1 VQSCLDR
8 TQHLLKAFGDCVS
21 EVDTRMKKKREE
33 LCPWND
39 FAVQF
44 ERALTYHQLW
54 INPSQGWNH
63 MLQMV
68 ETTERHCKSIDF
80 RNELLSAK
88 NISVMVSKLRFMPF
102 NEEAEDLSF
111 RQKDVQ
117 WVNDMLVSTT
127 IDVMESDG
135 WEEVSG
141 EGDIKVWRRFLP
153 ADLEIA
159 GLKVGPAS
167 KFACVK
173 AKAIIDAP
181 LEKVFDLFTDNSRA
195 HEYNEYCKEIF
206 DLEWLSEDTKI
217 TQTRTG
223 RPWSREFVTRVHYRN
238 MDEDTKLIVNRAED
252 HPLAKHA
259 PGYTRMNMP
268 LGGNL
273 LKRLSSDPSKTEFTL
288 ITHVDPGG
296 LANTKFGAMVTN
308 RLSVESPRQFL
319 EKLQEVSTRSNSLRG
334 VEKEAKRGQVFR
346 RVGIFA
352 SMAVLHALRS
362 VTSRGRTSDSSG
374 NHFMEEMPP
383 PEISLA

>member
-1 VQSCLDR
+1 VQTCLDR
-8 TQHLLKAFGDCVS
+8 TQDLFRALGDCVS
-21 EVDTRMKKKREE
+21 EVDALMKKKREE

-68 ETTERHCKSIDF
+68 ESTEKHCRNVDF
-80 RNELLSAK
+80 RNEILNAK
-88 NISVMVSKLRFMPF
+88 NIPVMVSKLRFMSF
-102 NEEAEDLSF
+102 NEEAEDLSW

-135 WEEVSG
+135 WEEVSS
-141 EGDIKVWRRFLP
+141 EGNIKVWRRFLP

-159 GLKVGPAS
+159 GLKVGSAS

-173 AKAIIDAP
+173 ATAVIDAP
-181 LEKVFDLFTDNSRA
+181 LEKVFELFTDNARA
-195 HEYNEYCKEIF
+195 HEYNEYCKEIL

-223 RPWSREFVTRVHYRN
+223 RPWSREFVTRVHYRSIG
-238 MDEDTKLIVNRAED
+238 EDAKLIVNRAED

-268 LGGNL
+268 LGANL
-273 LKRLSSDPSKTEFTL
+273 LKKVSSDPSKTEFTL

-308 RLSVESPRQFL
+308 RLSTESPRQFL
-319 EKLQEVSTRSNSLRG
+319 EKLQQVSSRSNSLG
-334 VEKEAKRGQVFR
+334 GAEGEQKKKQIFK

-352 SMAVLHALRS
+352 SMAVLHVLRS
-362 VTSRGRTSDSSG
+362 VTSRGRRSDTPGSD
-374 NHFMEEMPP
+374 FMEEMPP